1 MTMESKYIRISKFLS
16 LVLRHKPETIG
27 LTLDSEGWADVGE
40 LIKKSF
46 DAGVLLD
53 RPILRQVVEGG
64 EKKRFSF
71 NGDGSRVR
79 ANYGHSIPV
88 TPVHAPAA
96 PPEFLYHG
104 TAKEYSQS
112 IENEGIGPGTRHYV
126 HLVEDMKTAIQVG
139 SRHGEPVVIIVKAK
153 AMHEDGFEF
162 FKTES
167 GIWLTKEVPK
177 EYIEIERSSPACP
190 DGNTGH

>member
-1 MTMESKYIRISKFLS
+1 MDSKYIRISKFLS

-27 LTLDSEGWADVGE
+27 LILDSEGWADVGE

-71 NGDGSRVR
+71 DEDGSRIR

-88 TPVHAPAA
+88 TPVHAPAE

-104 TAKEYSQS
+104 TATQFLQS
-112 IENEGIGPGTRHYV
+112 IDGEGVGPGTRQYV
-126 HLVEDMKTAIQVG
+126 HLVEEEKTAVEVG
-139 SRHGEPVVIIVKAK
+139 SRHGEPVVVVVQAR
-153 AMHEDGFEF
+153 AMHEKGFEF

-167 GIWLTKEVPK
+167 GIWLTREVPR
-177 EYIEIERSSPACP
+177 EYVVIQGSSP
-190 DGNTGH
+190 

>member
-1 MTMESKYIRISKFLS
+1 MVMKSKESKHIRISKFLS

-40 LIKKSF
+40 IIKKSF
-46 DAGVLLD
+46 DAGVVLD
-53 RPILRQVVEGG
+53 RPVLRQVVDGG

-71 NGDGSRVR
+71 SPDGSRIR

-88 TPVHAPAA
+88 TPVHASAE

-104 TAKEYSQS
+104 TAKESSPS
-112 IENEGIGPGTRHYV
+112 IDSEGIGPGTRQYV
-126 HLVEDMKTAIQVG
+126 HLVDDLKTAVEVG
-139 SRHGEPVVIIVKAK
+139 SRHGEPVVVVVQAR
-153 AMHEDGFEF
+153 AMYEKGYEF

-177 EYIEIERSSPACP
+177 EYIEIQ
-190 DGNTGH
+190 GNPPTFPCGN